1 MYCLNCTIIILEYA
15 TSDGILDLDEANLHN
30 FMSYMTSNIPSSLDW
45 IALKFL
51 LLALDRFLFLMVL
64 LLPM

>member
-30 FMSYMTSNIPSSLDW
+30 FMSYMTSNIPSSLD
-45 IALKFL
+45 
-51 LLALDRFLFLMVL
+51 
-64 LLPM
+64 